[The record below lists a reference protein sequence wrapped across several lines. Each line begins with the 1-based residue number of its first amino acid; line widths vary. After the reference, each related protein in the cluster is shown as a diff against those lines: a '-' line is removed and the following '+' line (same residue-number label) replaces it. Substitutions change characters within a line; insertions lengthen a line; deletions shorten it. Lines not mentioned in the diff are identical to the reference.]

1 MQKRQK
7 NTTAH
12 SESGLMLLLCYTEQV
27 SNFDTISSINLC
39 VRISDFVGQLKH
51 EILIKIKRDE
61 QKAIIDF
68 NEMKWNEAAT
78 ATASAPN

>member
-1 MQKRQK
+1 MKWMKKSDVWLDAKAPKK

-27 SNFDTISSINLC
+27 SNFDTISSINRC

-61 QKAIIDF
+61 K
-68 NEMKWNEAAT
+68 KRLLT
-78 ATASAPN
+78 LTK